1 MQLLASL
8 PLPTSI
14 EIAYADFELVIVII
28 IIALRHTLNTS
39 ACSCDSILMQTKSH
53 ENPAGRTLGIK
64 TQTLANET
72 RCILVI
78 FLAESFGWNEVGPSA
93 GYDNMIP
100 KSLPGTY
107 SEMQVP

>member
-1 MQLLASL
+1 
-8 PLPTSI
+8 
-14 EIAYADFELVIVII
+14 
-28 IIALRHTLNTS
+28 
-39 ACSCDSILMQTKSH
+39 MQTKSH

-78 FLAESFGWNEVGPSA
+78 FLVESFGWNEVGPSA